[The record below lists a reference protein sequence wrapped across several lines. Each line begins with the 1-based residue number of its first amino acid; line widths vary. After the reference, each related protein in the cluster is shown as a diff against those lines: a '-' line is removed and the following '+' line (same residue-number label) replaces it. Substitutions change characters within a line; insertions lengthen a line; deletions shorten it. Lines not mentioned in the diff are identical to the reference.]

1 MNFWNRLTVATRL
14 TLAFSLLGAALA
26 GMMGLA
32 WWQQARSDALL
43 GRVTD
48 TEYQQMRQVADWQLL
63 ATGTTVRI
71 MALNRSTDPGLGAM
85 FGPEIGPRIGE
96 INKAFDAIKVWAV
109 LPEEKAL
116 IEAISATS
124 PQILGALDQIAKAR
138 KDGDAAAALQAFET
152 GFMPAV
158 KRYHEGVDKFA
169 AYQHEKLTAQIH
181 AAQAEGW
188 RLFASG
194 AGTLGVLVL
203 AVGALVAALVGYIRR
218 SLASAVQVAQAVAAG
233 ELGVRASH
241 AGQDEFGTLM
251 RALDGMADSLR
262 QVVLRVRDGTHLIND
277 ASRQIAEGN
286 QNLSDRT
293 EQQAQSLQS
302 ASSAMHQLAATVRES
317 ADSAANASTLAGQV
331 NGVAQRGGEA
341 VSAVV
346 RTMGEIETS
355 SRRIEEIIGVIDGI
369 SFQTNILALN
379 AAVEAARAGEQGRGF
394 SVVAAEV
401 RLLAQRSA
409 GAAKEIKQLIT
420 DNVERVDAG
429 SAQVGAAGN
438 RMTDIVDQSR
448 RVSTLI
454 GEISSATSQQ
464 TGGIQQVNEAV
475 TQVDQVTQQNAALV
489 EESAAAAESLKQQAM
504 RLNRVVGRFVLG
516 SGVPAHA

>member
-394 SVVAAEV
+394 AVVAGEV
-401 RLLAQRSA
+401 RSLAQRSA
-409 GAAKEIKQLIT
+409 TAAKEIKTLI
-420 DNVERVDAG
+420 AG
-429 SAQVGAAGN
+429 SADKVRSGSQQVAQAGQTMDELVAA
-438 RMTDIVDQSR
+438 VQ
-448 RVSTLI
+448 RVNMLI
-454 GEISSATSQQ
+454 GEISLAAAQQ
-464 TGGIQQVNEAV
+464 RSGIDDVSESV
-475 TQVDQVTQQNAALV
+475 TQLDQSTQQNAAMV
-489 EESAAAAESLKQQAM
+489 EEAAAAAGALSQQAAVLAQSVAVF
-504 RLNRVVGRFVLG
+504 RLEAGAAVR
-516 SGVPAHA
+516 